1 MIVRR
6 VSSPPPQEE
15 RPIDPQLVAFLAI
28 AIVVCVTPGPDMLL
42 VLRNTVAGGRLAGV
56 ATVGGVVAGILGW
69 SLVAVA
75 GLAAVLAAS
84 ATAFAVLKLAG
95 AAYLV
100 WLGIGAIR
108 HAGAAPDVRD
118 PAARSLGQAATQGF
132 LSAALN
138 PKLGVFFLTLL
149 PQFSDPVGAPA
160 RSLAFALLFAA
171 TGVVWLLVFT
181 ALVGSLAAV
190 LARPTIRRRIAQA
203 TGVVFIGLGLRV
215 ATER

>member
-1 MIVRR
+1 M
-6 VSSPPPQEE
+6 
-15 RPIDPQLVAFLAI
+15 DPQLAAFLAI
-28 AIVVCVTPGPDMLL
+28 AVVVCVTPGPDMLL
-42 VLRNTVAGGRLAGV
+42 VLRNTVAGGRLVGA
-56 ATVGGVVAGILGW
+56 ATVGGVIVGILGW
-69 SLVAVA
+69 SVVAVA

-100 WLGIGAIR
+100 WLGIAAIR
-108 HAGAAPDVRD
+108 HAGAAAEVPGH
-118 PAARSLGQAATQGF
+118 AARSLGHAAVQGF

-160 RSLAFALLFAA
+160 RSLGFALLFAA
-171 TGVVWLLVFT
+171 TGLVWLLVFT
-181 ALVGSLAAV
+181 ALVGSLAAI
-190 LARPTIRRRIAQA
+190 LARPTVRRRIGQA